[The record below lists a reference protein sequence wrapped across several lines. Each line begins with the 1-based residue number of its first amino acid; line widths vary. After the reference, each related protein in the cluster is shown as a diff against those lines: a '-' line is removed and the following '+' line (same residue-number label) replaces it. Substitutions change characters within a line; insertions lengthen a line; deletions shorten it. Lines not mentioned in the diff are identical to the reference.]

1 MQVILSTNPN
11 SSALSILITY
21 RHLFAPDLSP
31 PLEAKIWARL
41 ADTSSHV
48 FSWQLKVRVVKI
60 ELRILFPHLVSPF
73 LQTPPF
79 SCSSR
84 RLAAQVSSAQ
94 SGPSWQ
100 FPLFWASL
108 SVSCHEKL
116 NSIFLGEVWAGSAP
130 EPSWQH
136 GSTKTNETGRNM
148 QWGVLSMTACALII
162 TVPCQQLD
170 LSLLPSSCRGETPSC
185 HTWLLHPPWKM
196 PDLKQCVLAQLSSLQ
211 DAAVNAALWG
221 CFDHSCP
228 SFTASTSSLPLAYPA
243 RSAHFAFRWSWLYNH
258 PANHVSHCSNIQSLN
273 SLHERVQSSPC
284 F

>member
-31 PLEAKIWARL
+31 PLEAEIWARL

-60 ELRILFPHLVSPF
+60 ELRILFPHSVSWF

-94 SGPSWQ
+94 NGPSWQ

-148 QWGVLSMTACALII
+148 QWGVLSTTACALII
-162 TVPCQQLD
+162 TVSVPTSGSFPPPKQLQRWNSLVPHLAPAPSLKNAWPRTMCSGPAE
-170 LSLLPSSCRGETPSC
+170 LSPGCCCKRCALELLWPQLPILHSLHELPSSGISSTERSLRFQMVLALQPSC
-185 HTWLLHPPWKM
+185 QSRQPLLKHP
-196 PDLKQCVLAQLSSLQ
+196 V
-211 DAAVNAALWG
+211 
-221 CFDHSCP
+221 
-228 SFTASTSSLPLAYPA
+228 T
-243 RSAHFAFRWSWLYNH
+243 
-258 PANHVSHCSNIQSLN
+258 
-273 SLHERVQSSPC
+273 
-284 F
+284 